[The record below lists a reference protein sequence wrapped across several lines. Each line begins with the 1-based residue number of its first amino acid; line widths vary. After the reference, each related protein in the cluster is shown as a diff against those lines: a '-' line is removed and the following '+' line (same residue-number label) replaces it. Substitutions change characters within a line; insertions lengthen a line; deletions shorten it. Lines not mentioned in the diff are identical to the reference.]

1 MKDKTFQ
8 NLVKETW
15 TNTQPRGWG
24 GYSLKEKIKT
34 LKQRMKHWNKEHF
47 GDTFNRV
54 QQIQNELN
62 NLETG
67 SNDRQMSP
75 QELAA
80 RKKLQEDLWTATQAH
95 ESLLRQKARTKWIKE
110 GDCNSRYFHKL
121 MNYNCRNN
129 AVKGVLIEGSRVEEP
144 TRVKEEVCNFFQI
157 RFSEP
162 DYGRPKINGTRF
174 RGIGQQQNEW
184 LVGRFQEDEIKSAV
198 WDCGSEKSPGPDGLN
213 FKFIKHF

>member
-1 MKDKTFQ
+1 
-8 NLVKETW
+8 
-15 TNTQPRGWG
+15 
-24 GYSLKEKIKT
+24 
-34 LKQRMKHWNKEHF
+34 
-47 GDTFNRV
+47 
-54 QQIQNELN
+54 
-62 NLETG
+62 
-67 SNDRQMSP
+67 
-75 QELAA
+75 
-80 RKKLQEDLWTATQAH
+80 
-95 ESLLRQKARTKWIKE
+95 
-110 GDCNSRYFHKL
+110 

-144 TRVKEEVCNFFQI
+144 TRVTEEVCNFFQI